1 MPAVS
6 SLDPN
11 KQNRAQT
18 DPNAA
23 QGQAG
28 GTTNMQAGTLLP
40 SGGGAAPGGS
50 NVPYVTN
57 NNQLLPVTPAPRPPK
72 PPATDA
78 SLAQGNRDV
87 LGTAQDVA
95 INGATQ
101 QNPIMGMVQQAVQ
114 NLITNPMGP
123 GYDRNRQ
130 LEQYDRNRANAM
142 QANQQA
148 SADVANTGVNMEKAY
163 QFAMQGAQ
171 GRSDL
176 EMTQAET
183 ERKALLESLGLGTST
198 AQAQSGLDDA
208 AFNRLITARGAGEG
222 ERSQTQGFQ
231 NDVALSNL
239 GFGQDV
245 QMAAITNG
253 YDLGKLNAEYGY
265 DMAKMVAQNNW
276 TGVEN
281 ELDRQWKTGDANAA
295 RNHDAFMA
303 DLTSK
308 LAIARDNNDTV
319 NQEKILRT
327 QADLTATRDLT
338 LYGYDVAKTNL
349 DASIATAA
357 ANNDTAN
364 EAILIQKSWDVEAE
378 QRIEDNRR
386 ADLALAYQG
395 RTVTLGENQFTFE
408 QVETMVENGQMS
420 PETAVGLFKQQNP
433 DVVVTAPDP
442 NATQQAIKDDYV
454 NAQYQYALT
463 APGGLDSAAN
473 FDDQGNFTGLKPD
486 ALTAFNKWSNDTNY
500 QGAGT
505 SITGGTPGV
514 TVRDGKIYDAQGN
527 VVTDASTALRNANSP
542 NNQNYSVYQQLVT
555 SSPALNVGIQ
565 SAILNKL
572 SGLPSEGAMVSYNG
586 RLFTVGSV
594 TNSYA
599 AFETDKITITD
610 VATGKSQT
618 FTGRKT
624 NGGGGKTVNE
634 LGTWVNALPQ
644 PAAQGA

>member
-57 NNQLLPVTPAPRPPK
+57 NNQLLPVTPAPKPPK

-95 INGATQ
+95 ISGATQ

-148 SADVANTGVNMEKAY
+148 SADVANTGVNMNKAY

-176 EMTQAET
+176 DTTLAET

-208 AFNRLITARGAGEG
+208 AFNRLITARTAGEG

-231 NDVALSNL
+231 NDVALSKL

-245 QMAAITNG
+245 QMAAINNG
-253 YDLGKLNAEYGY
+253 YDLGKLNTQYGY

-276 TGVEN
+276 QGVEN
-281 ELDRQWKTGDANAA
+281 EIDRLWKTGEADAG
-295 RNHDAFMA
+295 RKHDAFMA
-303 DLTSK
+303 DLTTK
-308 LAIARDNNDTV
+308 LGIARDNNDTV
-319 NQEKILRT
+319 NEEKILRI
-327 QADLTATRDLT
+327 QADLTATRDAT

-364 EAILIQKSWDVEAE
+364 EKILIQKRWDVEAE
-378 QRIEDNRR
+378 QRIADNAR

-463 APGGLDSAAN
+463 APGGLDAVAN
-473 FDDQGNFTGLKPD
+473 FDAQGNFTGLKPT

-644 PAAQGA
+644 PAA

>member
-1 MPAVS
+1 
-6 SLDPN
+6 
-11 KQNRAQT
+11 
-18 DPNAA
+18 
-23 QGQAG
+23 
-28 GTTNMQAGTLLP
+28 
-40 SGGGAAPGGS
+40 
-50 NVPYVTN
+50 
-57 NNQLLPVTPAPRPPK
+57 
-72 PPATDA
+72 
-78 SLAQGNRDV
+78 
-87 LGTAQDVA
+87 
-95 INGATQ
+95 
-101 QNPIMGMVQQAVQ
+101 MVQQAVQ

-163 QFAMQGAQ
+163 QFAMRGAQ

-183 ERKALLESLGLGTST
+183 ERKALLESLGLGTKT

-208 AFNRLITARGAGEG
+208 AFSRLIQARTAGEG

-319 NQEKILRT
+319 NEEKILRT
-327 QADLTATRDLT
+327 QADLTATRDAT

-364 EAILIQKSWDVEAE
+364 EKILIQKRWDVEAE

-433 DVVVTAPDP
+433 DVTVAAPDP
-442 NATQQAIKDDYV
+442 NATQQAIRDDYV
-454 NAQYQYALT
+454 NQQYQYALT
-463 APGGLDSAAN
+463 APGGLDAAAN
-473 FDDQGNFTGLKPD
+473 FDAQGNFTGLKPT
-486 ALTAFNKWSNDTNY
+486 ALTAFNTYLHEANY
-500 QGAGT
+500 QGAGA
-505 SITGGTPGV
+505 SVTGGTPGV
-514 TVRDGKIYDAQGN
+514 TVRDGKLYDAQGN
-527 VVTDASTALRNANSP
+527 VVTNASVALRNANDP
-542 NNQNYSVYQQLVT
+542 GNANHTVYQTLLDGA
-555 SSPALNVGIQ
+555 PALSPQISSGAQNE
-565 SAILNKL
+565 L
-572 SGLPSEGAMVSYNG
+572 SGIPANGSTVSYGG
-586 RLFTVGSV
+586 RLFTVSGV
-594 TNSYA
+594 GKTGVGA
-599 AFETDKITITD
+599 GGGREADVFTITD
-610 VATGKSQT
+610 VATGKSQS
-618 FTGRKT
+618 FTGRRS
-624 NGGGGKTVNE
+624 NGSGGKTVNE